1 MNTESTKKRLA
12 IAGCGKLGN
21 ILTDAWRSGLL
32 PEYEIVGV
40 LGRDRERAGS
50 MASKA
55 GCPAFET
62 IEELLAFVRNEKG
75 RPEAQAGAHDDCV
88 MALAIAHYLR
98 RSAPK
103 PALWS
108 CSIARGGW

>member
-1 MNTESTKKRLA
+1 MVKNMNTESTKKRLA

-62 IEELLAFVRNEKG
+62 IEELLADSY
-75 RPEAQAGAHDDCV
+75 DD
-88 MALAIAHYLR
+88 
-98 RSAPK
+98 S
-103 PALWS
+103 S
-108 CSIARGGW
+108 GNQ

>member
-1 MNTESTKKRLA
+1 MIIYDLKGMVKNMNTESTKKRLA

-62 IEELLAFVRNEKG
+62 IEEIG
-75 RPEAQAGAHDDCV
+75 RAHV
-88 MALAIAHYLR
+88 
-98 RSAPK
+98 
-103 PALWS
+103 
-108 CSIARGGW
+108 